1 MKIAVL
7 AVATNIHTI
16 RWVNAIAGRGIE
28 VLLITQQPPRPEDYH
43 PAVMFHILPF
53 KEGLAYALNAFA
65 LRRAFDRSGAD
76 LLHVHYAGGYGAMA
90 WLSGIRRRLV
100 SVWGGD
106 VYDVP
111 HRSILHRILVLG
123 ALKGAMRITSTSHV
137 MAEEVRRLGVN
148 ERVDVIPFGVDTQ
161 LFTPAPV
168 AERKGQFVIGTVKS
182 LQRKYGIDT
191 LIRGFAAALEYPA
204 FAALDPVLHIAGAGE
219 ARDEYESLAQA
230 VGQGRIFFEGHVDH
244 GHVPAILRRFDIYV
258 AVSRDDS
265 ESFGVAIIEAS
276 ACGLPVI
283 VSDAGGLPEVVE
295 HGVTGLVIE
304 RDSPS
309 RLAKAIISL
318 AADERVRRGMGAAG
332 RERVKRKYEWS
343 DCVDR
348 MAELYEELSAPPFE
362 LSNRAKGSLSERAE
376 KFSHNSACKLAAEG

>member
-1 MKIAVL
+1 
-7 AVATNIHTI
+7 
-16 RWVNAIAGRGIE
+16 
-28 VLLITQQPPRPEDYH
+28 
-43 PAVMFHILPF
+43 
-53 KEGLAYALNAFA
+53 
-65 LRRAFDRSGAD
+65 
-76 LLHVHYAGGYGAMA
+76 MA

-111 HRSILHRILVLG
+111 HRSILHRMLVLG
-123 ALKGAMRITSTSHV
+123 ALKGALRITSTSHV
-137 MAEEVRRLGVN
+137 MAEEVRRLGVKA
-148 ERVDVIPFGVDTQ
+148 RIDVIPFGVDTQ
-161 LFTPAPV
+161 LFSPAS
-168 AERKGQFVIGTVKS
+168 AGEERHAQFVIGTVKS

-191 LIRGFAAALEYPA
+191 LIRGFVAALDYPA
-204 FAALDPVLHIAGAGE
+204 FVALDPVLHIAGAGE
-219 ARDEYESLAQA
+219 ARQEYESLAQA
-230 VGQGRIFFEGHVDH
+230 IGRGRIFFEGHVDH
-244 GHVPAILRRFDIYV
+244 AQVPDMLRRFDIYV

-304 RDSPS
+304 RDSPC
-309 RLAKAIISL
+309 RLAEAIHSL
-318 AADERVRRGMGAAG
+318 AVDEKARRDMGAAG
-332 RERVKRKYEWS
+332 RQRVKRKYEWS

-348 MAELYEELSAPPFE
+348 MVDLYEELSAPPFE

-376 KFSHNSACKLAAEG
+376 KFSHNSACKLATEG